1 MVHFSTTV
9 LCSMLAREWY
19 NSNRVRIKCRGF
31 NIPKEDSV
39 MLKRLWVK
47 ALFMVTLLA
56 GLVFLPGAA
65 CGSST
70 TTPKVTPAT
79 GSSTKASAT
88 DAPASTTYKVGD
100 RVEISGAA
108 VTIAKVSDYAGDDFV
123 KPKEGNV
130 YILVEVLVENVS
142 QDKLTYLITDFKLK
156 DADGYEYTNSL
167 FAPDPKFSSGSLAK
181 GEKVRGNVLFEVP
194 ATVKGLVMSYNPM
207 LKSYSIKFDLGR

>member
-1 MVHFSTTV
+1 
-9 LCSMLAREWY
+9 
-19 NSNRVRIKCRGF
+19 
-31 NIPKEDSV
+31 

-56 GLVFLPGAA
+56 GLAFLPGAA

-79 GSSTKASAT
+79 GGSTKASSTTSAT
-88 DAPASTTYKVGD
+88 DVPASTTYKVGD
-100 RVEISGAA
+100 RVEINGAA
-108 VTIAKVSDYAGDDFV
+108 VTIVKVSDYAGDDFI
-123 KPKEGNV
+123 KPDEGKV
-130 YILVEVLVENVS
+130 FILVEVLVENVS

-207 LKSYSIKFDLGR
+207 LKSYSIKFDLGLSDS